1 VGILR
6 VIRGA
11 EPARSLTDPL
21 RNRMEAAPIA

>member
-1 VGILR
+1 

-21 RNRMEAAPIA
+21 RNGTEAASVA